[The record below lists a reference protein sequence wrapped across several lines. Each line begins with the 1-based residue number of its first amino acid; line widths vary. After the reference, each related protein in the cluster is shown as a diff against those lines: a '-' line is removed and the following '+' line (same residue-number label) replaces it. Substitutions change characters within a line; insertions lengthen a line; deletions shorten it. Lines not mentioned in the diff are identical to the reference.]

1 MSIIIDIII
10 LGILALCIILGYH
23 KGLTGSLLKIVSF
36 VLALVIAFVLFK
48 PISNLIIDKTTWDD
62 SLEQGIR
69 DTFLTNN
76 ATKQE
81 TENKEEQNM
90 PNVMVDYINKAVEDA
105 GNQAKETIV
114 DMAARNVA
122 VTIINAGVW
131 IALFIIARII
141 LIFIKG
147 LTDLITKLPVIKQ
160 FDKLGGIIYGMIE
173 AVLII
178 YGILAVLSFISPV
191 IDNVGIIAAIQKSY
205 IGSMLYNN
213 NLLLKLIF

>member
-76 ATKQE
+76 ETKQE

>member
-76 ATKQE
+76 ETKQE

-178 YGILAVLSFISPV
+178 LSFISPV